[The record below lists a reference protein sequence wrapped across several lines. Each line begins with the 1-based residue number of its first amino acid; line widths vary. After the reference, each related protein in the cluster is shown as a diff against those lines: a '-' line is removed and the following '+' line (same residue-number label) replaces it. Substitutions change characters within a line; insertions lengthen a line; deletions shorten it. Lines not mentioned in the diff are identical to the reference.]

1 MVPCLYLIQTLNN
14 PSSLN
19 LREEMAGKERNG
31 GKIEI
36 TLNCSLEVTGF
47 TPENLLQI

>member
-1 MVPCLYLIQTLNN
+1 MVPCLDLIQTLDN

-19 LREEMAGKERNG
+19 IREEMAGKERNG
-31 GKIEI
+31 RKMKI
-36 TLNCSLEVTGF
+36 TLNFSLEVTGF